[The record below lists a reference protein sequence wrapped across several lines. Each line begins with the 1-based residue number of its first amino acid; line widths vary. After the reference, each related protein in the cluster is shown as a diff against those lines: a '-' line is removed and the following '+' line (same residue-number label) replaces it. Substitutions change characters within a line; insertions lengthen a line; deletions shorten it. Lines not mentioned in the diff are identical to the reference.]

1 MDAKPAMPTGVVI
14 LEPRVFS
21 HERADLYESYN
32 KLAFV
37 EDTGFD
43 DEFVQDNLRD
53 PPLGEAEGLRP
64 VS

>member
-1 MDAKPAMPTGVVI
+1 MDAKPNTPTGVVI

-43 DEFVQDNLRD
+43 DEFVQDTLQD
-53 PPLGEAEGLRP
+53 SPLGGAEGLRQL
-64 VS
+64 S